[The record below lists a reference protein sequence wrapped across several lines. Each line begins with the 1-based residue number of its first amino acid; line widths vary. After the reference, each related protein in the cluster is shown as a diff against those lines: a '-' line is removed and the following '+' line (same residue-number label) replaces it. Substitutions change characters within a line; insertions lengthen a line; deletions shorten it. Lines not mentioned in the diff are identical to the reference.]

1 MRRMP
6 VRVGRMLMGRVPVR
20 VADPGLGPE
29 AEDEL
34 STLLLLITGDVVRR
48 SGGVR
53 ERRLFDG
60 AVRPGDRG
68 AEEREHRV
76 GLVERAQGRER
87 ARRDVVHALR
97 GEGSRVAARARAA
110 RNKSRAVAGA
120 PEARTLRARALH
132 LVAEREPRVPVSLD
146 EARREHGGLRKAGR
160 RSCRGRRRLGFQK
173 MPGIGCS
180 GLSQGPR
187 PPIGPVGAPIVP
199 MWP

>member
-1 MRRMP
+1 VRERKIKERGRFARRRGGLTVSVGLVKMRRMP

-68 AEEREHRV
+68 AEEREQDERGARHRP
-76 GLVERAQGRER
+76 VERGGGAASGCSQSKVTSSRLRGLLWCGMWLLLQLSALSRALFVKHHV
-87 ARRDVVHALR
+87 ARRWYCFLFASH
-97 GEGSRVAARARAA
+97 
-110 RNKSRAVAGA
+110 
-120 PEARTLRARALH
+120 TL
-132 LVAEREPRVPVSLD
+132 SSYSD
-146 EARREHGGLRKAGR
+146 
-160 RSCRGRRRLGFQK
+160 QN
-173 MPGIGCS
+173 I
-180 GLSQGPR
+180 
-187 PPIGPVGAPIVP
+187 
-199 MWP
+199 